1 MCWYSSAR
9 KAVCWAGWSMYLS
22 NLMSSSDASQQSS
35 SGAGWLL
42 VSNKVYILLLVVVC
56 TVVNNTCNPEQCAP
70 LCAARTKGAR
80 ENCNFV
86 TRMNRKWLK
95 FIAFYYGWLANTTTR
110 NPTWHSPPRQAYAVK
125 MCNVLWV
132 CGGCFVAF
140 VVVST
145 RRRREWQRTTTTM
158 V

>member
-9 KAVCWAGWSMYLS
+9 KEVCWAGWSMYLS

-42 VSNKVYILLLVVVC
+42 VSNKVYILLLVVVWM
-56 TVVNNTCNPEQCAP
+56 VVNNTCNPAAESNAA
-70 LCAARTKGAR
+70 LCAARMKGAR

-86 TRMNRKWLK
+86 TRINRKWLK

-110 NPTWHSPPRQAYAVK
+110 NPTWHPPPRQAYAVK
-125 MCNVLWV
+125 MSNVLWV
-132 CGGCFVAF
+132 CVWEGVALLLLSS
-140 VVVST
+140 VC
-145 RRRREWQRTTTTM
+145 RG
-158 V
+158 